1 VARVLKPGGQLLIV
15 GLEPDLW
22 VRLSIPSSMHGGY
35 WGTAQHQSR
44 WRDTLGAAGF
54 LIVESGRRPA
64 TVYLLAAVRER
75 VGERAT
81 VR

>member
-1 VARVLKPGGQLLIV
+1 MLIV

-35 WGTAQHQSR
+35 WGTAQNQAR

-54 LIVESGRRPA
+54 EILESGRRPA
-64 TVYLLAAVRER
+64 TVYLLAAVREGAGSAR
-75 VGERAT
+75 R
-81 VR
+81 